1 MSEYYD
7 RMNGPNQELEEPG
20 DLETIYSD
28 PAVRDRIFDYL
39 GGTDYGAPT
48 ALCLARCDGRLPT
61 EIEYIP
67 IGTWK
72 SALETPGNLARSL
85 ADRVSLIVHLDV
97 EYVNF
102 DLPEE
107 AYVNPWRAFRL
118 QEPVITVIE
127 EELSRCGIR
136 PLHLLTGQGHHFV
149 WKIPLD
155 SDCCRRLAGEIN
167 LTGRPDRSADS
178 APPGNRP
185 EDHAEQSFRGLGL
198 LMEFLAHR
206 IKQLSASK
214 ISIPVDITAVET
226 GVLETGTR
234 EIISIDI
241 SEYGDPL
248 AERIIRIP
256 FTHYEK
262 PWLSGMVERL
272 ALQMSVPNFVTL
284 PLHEIDVARALV
296 LRQTSCGV
304 IALAR
309 KSIVRIPNQE
319 RGMSNLIEKYLQS
332 PLRLFHEDYYRS
344 PEDEAQS
351 DSSNDNPS
359 SPAAFPSP
367 LPPCVSHLLTYPN
380 DLLLKPAGL
389 QLITRFL
396 IAGGWHPRRIARL
409 VQRKFEDPAFGWMPS
424 YWEKYSPEMRAD
436 FYIRLF
442 SGQILTGLDEGI
454 DFNCVSTQERHF
466 CPHLP
471 CSDDL
476 SAYRK
481 CFKTQHS

>member
-1 MSEYYD
+1 MDSPD
-7 RMNGPNQELEEPG
+7 QELEDPG

-39 GGTDYGAPT
+39 GGTEDASPT

-61 EIEYIP
+61 EIEHIP
-67 IGTWK
+67 VAAWE
-72 SALETPGNLARSL
+72 SALEKPGNLARSL
-85 ADRVSLIVHLDV
+85 ADRVSLIAHLDV

-102 DLPEE
+102 DAPEE

-118 QEPVITVIE
+118 QEPVVTVIE

-155 SDCCRRLAGEIN
+155 SESCHRLAGEVN
-167 LTGRPDRSADS
+167 LSGTSHPATSLCSDSRSEDS
-178 APPGNRP
+178 A
-185 EDHAEQSFRGLGL
+185 AAAFRGLGL
-198 LMEFLAHR
+198 VMEFLAHR
-206 IKQLSASK
+206 IKDLAVPETP
-214 ISIPVDITAVET
+214 IPVDITAVET
-226 GVLETGTR
+226 GLLETGAR

-248 AERIIRIP
+248 TERIIRIP

-262 PWLSGMVERL
+262 PWLSGMVEHL
-272 ALQMSVPNFVTL
+272 SLEMSVPNFVTL
-284 PLHEIDVARALV
+284 PLHEIDAARALV
-296 LRQTSCGV
+296 LRQTSHGV

-309 KSIVRIPNQE
+309 KSIVRIPDE
-319 RGMSNLIEKYLQS
+319 ELGMSNLIEKYLKS
-332 PLRLFHEDYYRS
+332 PLRDFHEDYYSRS
-344 PEDEAQS
+344 GYEAQP
-351 DSSNDNPS
+351 DPGQHP
-359 SPAAFPSP
+359 PAP
-367 LPPCVSHLLTYPN
+367 LPPCVSHILTYPN
-380 DLLLKPAGL
+380 DPLLKPAGL

-396 IAGGWHPRRIARL
+396 IAGGWHPRCIARL

-424 YWEKYSPEMRAD
+424 YWEKYSPEMRAE

-442 SGQILTGLDEGI
+442 SGQVLTGLDKGI

-471 CSDDL
+471 CNDDL

-481 CFKTQHS
+481 CFKSQHS